1 MNPLYY
7 ALASAIIIS
16 LISLVGV
23 FTLGLKEK
31 FLNKILLLMVGLS
44 AGALMGGALLHML
57 PEAIEESGSPNI
69 FLWFIAG
76 FSLFFVL
83 ERIIHWHHCHE
94 KDCPVHTFAYINLV
108 GDGVHNFIDGFIII
122 TSFMVSVPLGIAVSI
137 SVIFHEIPQE
147 IGDFGVLVY
156 AGVKKTRA
164 LLYNFLIALTAILGV
179 LVGYFLGGFLES
191 NMAIILAFAGGGF
204 IYIAASDLIPEL
216 HKEEKLSKSL
226 LSFAVFILGI
236 ALMWGLKF
244 FG

>member
-1 MNPLYY
+1 
-7 ALASAIIIS
+7 
-16 LISLVGV
+16 
-23 FTLGLKEK
+23 
-31 FLNKILLLMVGLS
+31 MVGLS